1 MSSNFLVIKSHILAR
16 KHLKQN
22 SEYQKR
28 HYDLKAVKRTLQVG
42 QPVWLYD
49 ASKKVGVCHKLTSKW
64 KGPYVITRKLDDIT
78 YSNHNVS
85 FDILNSALN
94 VF

>member
-1 MSSNFLVIKSHILAR
+1 MSKSHILAR

-42 QPVWLYD
+42 QPVWLY
-49 ASKKVGVCHKLTSKW
+49 VIMLGVWPVLAWTEDLYAIKT
-64 KGPYVITRKLDDIT
+64 
-78 YSNHNVS
+78 
-85 FDILNSALN
+85 
-94 VF
+94 